1 MDWARMRFLI
11 KRLPEAK
18 HNIQKAKSYAYRVTK
33 PIAKITPSDTYNTD
47 SVFNDV
53 EAIEEAKAKYRAVC
67 NELDALRAQ
76 AAPLI
81 ASLPDPLEQ
90 DAMRLRYLEG
100 LSALEVSFRINYS
113 VQHTFRI
120 LSRAEKKL
128 A

>member
-18 HNIQKAKSYAYRVTK
+18 LRIQQAKSFACRVTV
-33 PIAKITPSDTYNTD
+33 PIAYMPSGTHDAD
-47 SVFNDV
+47 PVSRGAI
-53 EAIEEAKAKYRAVC
+53 AIENAKAQYQTLFD
-67 NELDALRAQ
+67 ELAAMRAQ

-90 DAMRLRYLEG
+90 EAMRLRYLEG
-100 LSALEVSFRINYS
+100 LSALEVSFRLNYS